1 MNFLLCPPPTQV
13 HGACGIWGCLAVGLF
28 TAKEYSYAPH
38 KDSQLYKDNGG
49 YDAGLF
55 MEGTYGMLFATQLV
69 AVILEILWVCT
80 LSGIMFGLLKILG
93 IFRVPQ
99 VPRATLRP
107 STSPFSA

>member
-1 MNFLLCPPPTQV
+1 
-13 HGACGIWGCLAVGLF
+13 
-28 TAKEYSYAPH
+28 
-38 KDSQLYKDNGG
+38 
-49 YDAGLF
+49 

-80 LSGIMFGLLKILG
+80 LSGIMFGLLKVLG